1 VILDDKLKL
10 SDRQSLVGAT
20 APSTVGSTNSID
32 LSAIVRDVGQGTPVY
47 FHFHIDTGIVG
58 GVDTTLQVALQ
69 FDVVNTFDSVFSMF
83 IPFGHILNF
92 AAISA
97 GLDLVLP
104 LVQQPKIFSDLQP
117 QHQFLRGAFI
127 IGGATTLTAGVVSMR
142 ATLDPVSY
150 RKITADAVN

>member
-1 VILDDKLKL
+1 MIFDDKLKL

-20 APSTVGSTNSID
+20 APSTVGSTNSVD
-32 LSAIVRDVGQGTPVY
+32 LSAVVRDVGQGTPLY

-58 GVDTTLQVALQ
+58 GVDTTLQIALQ
-69 FDVVNTFDSVFSMF
+69 FDVVNTFDSVFGML
-83 IPFGHILNF
+83 IPFSHIMNF

-97 GLDLVLP
+97 GLDIVLP

-117 QHQFLRGAFI
+117 PHQFLRAAYV
-127 IGGATTLTAGVVSMR
+127 IGGTTTLSAGVVSMR